1 MMKFLIH
8 PKVQHQYSSSL
19 KPASSWL
26 LQNKKP
32 ETKNQKHLTP
42 NPKPQTFYLRSMEN
56 GTELSSD
63 TKAILGLQLPT
74 DPRWVNLAS
83 ISLEDI
89 LTDHAYCEQKAA
101 TTCISLIQRYSRKV
115 KLVEALAPIVTEEW
129 GHFRL
134 VLAELKKRGL
144 QLGQQRKDAYVNKL
158 MAFQTQ
164 GGAEEG
170 RLLDQLLIMAL
181 IEARSCERFKR
192 LSEGLE
198 DEYLRKFYRRF
209 MESEA
214 GHYTLF
220 IELAETYID
229 KEKVRSRWKEWLAY
243 EGQVMQDLEL
253 RGDRIH

>member
-1 MMKFLIH
+1 M
-8 PKVQHQYSSSL
+8 
-19 KPASSWL
+19 
-26 LQNKKP
+26 
-32 ETKNQKHLTP
+32 T
-42 NPKPQTFYLRSMEN
+42 
-56 GTELSSD
+56 LSDD

-74 DPRWVNLAS
+74 DPRWVDLAAL
-83 ISLEDI
+83 SLEEI

-101 TTCISLIQRYSRKV
+101 TTCISLIQRYNQKE
-115 KLVEALAPIVTEEW
+115 KLVKELAPVVTEEW

-134 VLAELKKRGL
+134 VLAELEKRGL
-144 QLGQQRKDAYVNKL
+144 KLGRQRKDEYVNALIK
-158 MAFQTQ
+158 FCQT

-170 RLLDQLLIMAL
+170 RLLDQLLLMAM

-192 LSEGLE
+192 LSEGLN

-220 IELAETYID
+220 IELAETYIP
-229 KEKVRSRWKEWLAY
+229 KEKVRSRWQAWLNY
-243 EGQVMQDLEL
+243 EAQVMADLSP